1 MVAIA
6 FSAFFKNALQVLNE
20 LVCVTIKLVYCH
32 LAPSKL
38 QFISINC
45 KILLHF
51 NNKGAVTKIDL
62 KRRTQ
67 LAKLVHAWPLEED
80 SCLSLKLMVHKLV
93 HFTLSPTVGPKMSVY
108 SALGMVAVL
117 VEVTTSSY
125 TKTNRLKIQTK
136 TWQYYS
142 TSWNPNPKGLPATCG
157 QILDQQF
164 FSSPFPSF
172 LAKQDRRLSHFLLA
186 QLYKQHM
193 SFSDCLL
200 IYSNQEQT
208 KWSFG

>member
-1 MVAIA
+1 MTDILL
-6 FSAFFKNALQVLNE
+6 KIII
-20 LVCVTIKLVYCH
+20 TIHIKSLYCH

-62 KRRTQ
+62 KRRRQ

-125 TKTNRLKIQTK
+125 TKENRLKIQTK
-136 TWQYYS
+136 KNENTVSQYLLKS
-142 TSWNPNPKGLPATCG
+142 KPKGLTCS
-157 QILDQQF
+157 LWAN
-164 FSSPFPSF
+164 P
-172 LAKQDRRLSHFLLA
+172 
-186 QLYKQHM
+186 
-193 SFSDCLL
+193 
-200 IYSNQEQT
+200 
-208 KWSFG
+208 

>member
-20 LVCVTIKLVYCH
+20 VVCVTIKLVYCH

-67 LAKLVHAWPLEED
+67 LAKLVHAWPLKED

-136 TWQYYS
+136 T
-142 TSWNPNPKGLPATCG
+142 
-157 QILDQQF
+157 
-164 FSSPFPSF
+164 
-172 LAKQDRRLSHFLLA
+172 
-186 QLYKQHM
+186 
-193 SFSDCLL
+193 
-200 IYSNQEQT
+200 
-208 KWSFG
+208 